1 MTIETETSTTNTKT
15 VSHLRASPRNSSC
28 FPMVV
33 QEVRRDGVKILS
45 RGAENMAASRLT
57 SVPEGAAFVKHEG
70 WDDRAMGCSHR
81 VWDSAGNLLY
91 YYCR

>member
-1 MTIETETSTTNTKT
+1 MSINTNTST
-15 VSHLRASPRNSSC
+15 VSHLRASPRNPAC
-28 FPMVV
+28 YDQTV

-45 RGAENMAASRLT
+45 EGDADMAASRMTTL
-57 SVPEGAAFVKHEG
+57 PDGAAFVKHEG
-70 WDDRAMGCSHR
+70 WSDRGHGCSHR